1 MLIGKMLRIWRT
13 TMIYNGDRM
22 GITVRDAA
30 KMIGISHSTYSRIE
44 RGKSCDAQTMVKL
57 IKFLFD

>member
-1 MLIGKMLRIWRT
+1 
-13 TMIYNGDRM
+13 MIYNGDRM